1 MKARIVSSKVKS
13 EASSHFHISL
23 FTFHIMVLV
32 IAISCSQKTVVER
45 TTYFPKQSEE
55 MMTIPK
61 KENVWVFIM
70 AGQSNMAG
78 RGIVEKEDTVPNKR
92 ILSVNNAGR
101 MVVAKEPL
109 HFYEPNL
116 TGLDCGVM
124 FARTLIKEIPDSIS
138 LLIVPTAVGGSAI
151 SQWLGDSTH
160 RGVALL
166 SNFWKHV
173 EIGKKFGVIKGILW
187 HQGESD
193 ANEKN
198 IPHYKKRMG
207 ELFSKFR
214 AAVGNNELPVM
225 VGELG
230 SFSDNPVNFSLINN
244 AIHEYAA
251 EDRNCSVIST
261 KDLKDKGDHLHFN
274 SKGQRAMGKRLAKAF
289 LKVL

>member
-1 MKARIVSSKVKS
+1 MI
-13 EASSHFHISL
+13 
-23 FTFHIMVLV
+23 TM
-32 IAISCSQKTVVER
+32 
-45 TTYFPKQSEE
+45 
-55 MMTIPK
+55 PK

-92 ILSVNNAGR
+92 ILSVNNTGR
-101 MVVAKEPL
+101 IVVAKEPL

-124 FARTLIKEIPDSIS
+124 FARTLIKEIQDSI
-138 LLIVPTAVGGSAI
+138 LILMVPTAVGGSSI

-160 RGVALL
+160 RGVPLL
-166 SNFWKHV
+166 SNFFKHV
-173 EIGKKFGVIKGILW
+173 EIGKQFGVIKGILW

-193 ANEKN
+193 ANESN
-198 IPHYKKRMG
+198 IPHHKKRMG

-214 AAVGNNELPVM
+214 AAVGNDGLPVM

-230 SFSDNPVNFSLINN
+230 FFSDNPVNFSLLNK

-251 EDRNCSVIST
+251 EDKNCSVIST

-274 SKGQRAMGKRLAKAF
+274 SKAQREMGKRFAKAY